1 PRPRSRDRAAGRD
14 GPAGQAAR
22 RAAGAAAGV
31 VAIEMSRAAP
41 SARPRARLIAWA
53 ARVYGTALVICPRAI
68 RDRYGDDMRE
78 TFAVRGGRPAE
89 RGAMAIVA
97 LLAREL
103 LDLASSRPSASRTF
117 IFSLSPFAFSR
128 STAVHALLQDLR
140 YAVRL
145 LYRQPTFTAVAV
157 LTLAL

>member
-1 PRPRSRDRAAGRD
+1 
-14 GPAGQAAR
+14 
-22 RAAGAAAGV
+22 
-31 VAIEMSRAAP
+31 
-41 SARPRARLIAWA
+41 
-53 ARVYGTALVICPRAI
+53 PRAI

-78 TFAVRGGRPAE
+78 TFAARCERTAE

-117 IFSLSPFAFSR
+117 TFSFSPFAFSR

-157 LTLAL
+157 LTLALGAGATTAVFTVVDGVLLRPLPYADPDRLVQLMQGRSGRLSVTFSPPNFH